1 MDREQELGRL
11 AALIERRLGQTL
23 SLLLEQMNAYRAA
36 GMLSP
41 AQASNALSTLSGMTS
56 HLWTEL
62 QDLVADLEANE
73 LCDLGLAPALET
85 LALRTERRYGM
96 PVSLDL
102 DDLESDI
109 PPAVALAAYRIAQE
123 ALDNAGQHAGAGR
136 VGISLRQERGR
147 LVLTVADDGQGFRV
161 SPAVESYV
169 QQGQYGLA
177 EESQRATDMS
187 GRLEVSSVLGV
198 GTQVRIWLPL
208 HPAAASPTPSQAD
221 GSSHAESL
229 IEPLTPREQEVLA
242 GVAQGW
248 TNRQIA
254 AHLGISDRTVQFHLG
269 NVLGKLNVASRTEA
283 AVLALERGLV

>member
-11 AALIERRLGQTL
+11 AALIERRLGQAL

-36 GMLSP
+36 GRLSP
-41 AQASNALSTLSGMTS
+41 AQVSNALSTLSGMTS

-73 LCDLGLAPALET
+73 LRDLGLSPALET
-85 LALRTERRYGM
+85 LALRAERRYGM

-102 DDLESDI
+102 DDLESDV
-109 PPAVALAAYRIAQE
+109 PPVVALAAYRIAQE

-136 VGISLRQERGR
+136 VGISLRQERER
-147 LVLTVADDGQGFRV
+147 LVLTVADDGRGFRV
-161 SPAVESYV
+161 FPTVESYV

-177 EESQRATDMS
+177 EESQHATDLG

-198 GTQVRIWLPL
+198 GTQVRTWLPL
-208 HPAAASPTPSQAD
+208 HPTAASPTPSQPD
-221 GSSHAESL
+221 GPSRTESM

-254 AHLGISDRTVQFHLG
+254 AHLGISDRTVQFHLS
-269 NVLGKLNVASRTEA
+269 NVLGKLDVASRTEA